1 MIDLAHIHNWIVIGG
16 TSFLAI
22 GIGMLFSRIVAS
34 KNIPIFSAIA
44 KGILSF
50 WQMTVQA

>member
-1 MIDLAHIHNWIVIGG
+1 MIDLSHIHNWIVIGG

-22 GIGMLFSRIVAS
+22 GIGMLFSKIVAS
-34 KNIPIFSAIA
+34 KNIPILSTVA

-50 WQMTVQA
+50 WQLTVQA